1 MCIIIAKDKKSRIPT
16 EKELK
21 NSFEYNNDGA
31 GFMYVDN
38 NKVVID
44 KGYMT
49 WESFIKRYKTLL
61 QKYNNFKNK
70 SLVIHCRIGTS
81 GKNTKGNTH
90 PYPITN
96 NHRLLKTKKMSR
108 LDVAIVHNGII
119 RDYGTLNGLN
129 DTQEYISKFLYP
141 IYKSNHNFYKNK
153 DLIDGIEKMTSSK
166 FAILDKS
173 DKIYYIGDFIEENG
187 LKFSNNTYLDYY
199 GYNYASYD
207 YHDWYWN
214 MYGKQQKQQEEEEEN
229 KLDTTNLFPLESS
242 WYIDLYANG
251 NTKVIGDNDYWL
263 DYDNLDL
270 YEYRDGDFYKLAVA
284 PLIYDE
290 NFEEIW

>member
-21 NSFEYNNDGA
+21 NSFEWNSDGA

-49 WESFIKRYKTLL
+49 WESFIKRYRTLL

-119 RDYGTLNGLN
+119 KDYGTRNGLN
-129 DTQEYISKFLYP
+129 DTQEYISKFIYP
-141 IYKSNHNFYKNK
+141 IYRNYKDFYKNE
-153 DLIDGIEKMTSSK
+153 DLLDGIEKMTGSK

-173 DKIYYIGDFIEENG
+173 DKIYYIGDFIEDNG
-187 LKFSNNTYLDYY
+187 LKFSNNTYLDFTNSYSY
-199 GYNYASYD
+199 RYN
-207 YHDWYWN
+207 DWY
-214 MYGKQQKQQEEEEEN
+214 YELYDKQEKNKQEE
-229 KLDTTNLFPLESS
+229 LDTSNLFPLENT

-251 NTKVIGDNDYWL
+251 NTQIIGDNDYWL

-270 YEYRDGDFYKLAVA
+270 YEYKEGDFHKLAVA

>member
-21 NSFEYNNDGA
+21 NSFEWNNDGA

-96 NHRLLKTKKMSR
+96 NTRLLKTKKMSR

-119 RDYGTLNGLN
+119 RDYGTRHGLN

-141 IYKSNHNFYKNK
+141 IYRNYKDFYKNE
-153 DLIDGIEKMTSSK
+153 DLIDGIEKMTGSK

-173 DKIYYIGDFIEENG
+173 DKIYYIGDFIEDNG
-187 LKFSNNTYLDYY
+187 LKFSNNTYLDFTNSYSY
-199 GYNYASYD
+199 RYN
-207 YHDWYWN
+207 DWY
-214 MYGKQQKQQEEEEEN
+214 YELYDKQEKQKQEE
-229 KLDTTNLFPLESS
+229 LDTSNLFPLENT

-251 NTKVIGDNDYWL
+251 NTQIIGDNDYWL
-263 DYDNLDL
+263 DYDNLEL
-270 YEYRDGDFYKLAVA
+270 YEYKEGDFHKLAVA

>member
-61 QKYNNFKNK
+61 QKYNNFENK

-108 LDVAIVHNGII
+108 LDVGIVHNGII
-119 RDYGTLNGLN
+119 KDYGTRNGLN

-141 IYKSNHNFYKNK
+141 IYKNYRDFYKNEG
-153 DLIDGIEKMTSSK
+153 IRDGIEKMTGSK

-173 DKIYYIGDFIEENG
+173 DKIYYIGDFIEDNG
-187 LKFSNNTYLDYY
+187 LKFSNNTYLDYSYSY
-199 GYNYASYD
+199 GTKYAWYSD
-207 YHDWYWN
+207 YYKDWYEDL
-214 MYGKQQKQQEEEEEN
+214 YTRQKEEESKEET
-229 KLDTTNLFPLESS
+229 LYPLESN

-251 NTKVIGDNDYWL
+251 NVSPVGDNDYWF
-263 DYDNLDL
+263 DYETLEL
-270 YEYRDGDFYKLAVA
+270 YEYKDGDFHKLAIN
-284 PLIYDE
+284 PIIYDE
-290 NFEEIW
+290 RKLEVW

>member
-21 NSFEYNNDGA
+21 NSFEWNNDGA

-96 NHRLLKTKKMSR
+96 NTRLLKTKKMSR

-119 RDYGTLNGLN
+119 RDYGTRHGLN

-141 IYKSNHNFYKNK
+141 IYRNYKDFYKNE
-153 DLIDGIEKMTSSK
+153 DLLDGIEKMTGSK

-173 DKIYYIGDFIEENG
+173 DKIYYIGDFIEDNG
-187 LKFSNNTYLDYY
+187 LKFSNNTYLDFTNSYSY
-199 GYNYASYD
+199 RYN
-207 YHDWYWN
+207 DWY
-214 MYGKQQKQQEEEEEN
+214 YELYDKQEKQKQEE
-229 KLDTTNLFPLESS
+229 LDTSNLFPLENT

-251 NTKVIGDNDYWL
+251 NTQIIGDNDYWL
-263 DYDNLDL
+263 DYDNLEL
-270 YEYRDGDFYKLAVA
+270 YEYKEGDFHKLAVA